1 MLKNQLGL
9 TVFLDKGMAAG
20 DAADDTILHAA
31 SGAHVGLAL
40 FSREFAEREWPL
52 RELKIFV
59 GRGSLLP
66 ALVPPLSYEA
76 WKKFIQNATLRQ
88 ASLSKE
94 VRIAAQGT
102 MMVRGSVEEMLTWK
116 QRVCLAVVGALVD
129 KARAGLPDRA
139 WAGELKLRI
148 KAAAERVAKFTT
160 LTVGETETLRDEARY
175 L

>member
-1 MLKNQLGL
+1 
-9 TVFLDKGMAAG
+9 
-20 DAADDTILHAA
+20 
-31 SGAHVGLAL
+31 
-40 FSREFAEREWPL
+40 
-52 RELKIFV
+52 
-59 GRGSLLP
+59 
-66 ALVPPLSYEA
+66 
-76 WKKFIQNATLRQ
+76 
-88 ASLSKE
+88 
-94 VRIAAQGT
+94 